1 MEFCLGFV
9 DHGITINL

>member
-1 MEFCLGFV
+1 MEFCLGFD